1 MRFNKIF
8 NEKKKFNDYYYRPDK
23 EEFDYKDFLLIDKT
37 LRKKLKIKRVG
48 KIHGIYS
55 LLWKYSILSIF
66 FTLVYDESYGIFL
79 TVEKEED
86 EKLLDIIIEKLSMSL
101 DAFNNS

>member
-1 MRFNKIF
+1 MRFKKIF
-8 NEKKKFNDYYYRPDK
+8 NEKRKLNDYHYCPSK
-23 EEFDYKDFLLIDKT
+23 EDADYKDFLLIDKT
-37 LRKKLKIKRVG
+37 LRKKLKIKRIE

-55 LLWKYSILSIF
+55 LLWKYSILSIY

-79 TVEKEED
+79 TGEKEED

-101 DAFNNS
+101 DAG